1 MIIIIL
7 YIYYF
12 FIFYL
17 QMISSLFKDS
27 CREKIERS
35 QMNKEN
41 YANKLQ
47 LSQLSAQQ

>member
-1 MIIIIL
+1 
-7 YIYYF
+7 
-12 FIFYL
+12 
-17 QMISSLFKDS
+17 MISSLFKDS